1 MAEIIETYLG
11 MSLPVI
17 GGVVKTGII
26 QACAEACCGIA
37 PLHPMTFLKGF
48 AETCMILIGK

>member
-1 MAEIIETYLG
+1 MAGIIEAYTG
-11 MSLPVI
+11 I
-17 GGVVKTGII
+17 GIPMIGEVVKTGII

-37 PLHPMTFLKGF
+37 PLHPMTFVKGF

>member
-1 MAEIIETYLG
+1 MAEIMETYLG
-11 MSLPVI
+11 TSFPVI

-37 PLHPMTFLKGF
+37 PLHPMTFVKGC